1 MRHKE
6 PSTVLKK
13 LMSSSRLLVYLRGR
27 KKSSSVT
34 QENTKKFKEKEHGGI
49 GRKLLW
55 LQLPEVSSGRLSQWA
70 LLEAGGSLGP
80 NPVSPEFYGGGNG
93 VLDELCTSVFV
104 GNIDGPTWQAAPDRW
119 GHLPGQR

>member
-13 LMSSSRLLVYLRGR
+13 LMSSSRLLVYLGGR
-27 KKSSSVT
+27 KKIIKCDSRKY
-34 QENTKKFKEKEHGGI
+34 KKLKEKEHGGI

-70 LLEAGGSLGP
+70 LLGSGGSLGP

-104 GNIDGPTWQAAPDRW
+104 GTIDGPTWQAAPDRW